1 MPVVKINAIEVP
13 ADAGP
18 ELEKRFAHRAHAVEN
33 SPGFLGFQLLRPVKG
48 EDRYFVVTHWESDE
62 AFQAWANG
70 PAIAAHAGQRANP
83 VATGASL
90 LEFEVVL
97 DVAGNTKAEYPARG
111 AAAGL
116 GPTTGTE
123 RRRCA
128 GCDTRPRLL
137 LLAYP
142 VCERREHPAPDRHPD

>member
-1 MPVVKINAIEVP
+1 MAGSRCP
-13 ADAGP
+13 AKGFSRVGRPHRRRRNRRDHRGCPRRLSQLPRPAGAGP

-48 EDRYFVVTHWESDE
+48 EERYFVVTHWESDE

-70 PAIAAHAGQRANP
+70 PAIAAHAGHRANP

-97 DVAGNTKAEYPARG
+97 DVGG
-111 AAAGL
+111 
-116 GPTTGTE
+116 TGKT
-123 RRRCA
+123 A
-128 GCDTRPRLL
+128 
-137 LLAYP
+137 
-142 VCERREHPAPDRHPD
+142 